1 MGFIEVS
8 VVTYLLVLL
17 FLARKNFRKVSR
29 SLKKND

>member
-8 VVTYLLVLL
+8 VVTYLLILL

-29 SLKKND
+29 TLKEK

>member
-8 VVTYLLVLL
+8 VVTYLLLLL

-29 SLKKND
+29 TLKEK